1 MRTLCREVYLPNFNR
16 MHPPKLRVPAGA
28 CDCHMHVYEDRF
40 PLVPQAT
47 FKPPHAPLTD
57 YLQVRR
63 ALGLSRAV
71 IVQPNG
77 YGFDNTCTL
86 EALAGLG
93 DTARAVATVPVG
105 VAEVELERLTRAGV
119 RGARFHLL
127 PGGMLAWDSLEPMAA
142 RIASFGWHVQLQF
155 DSRELPRYEAALAR
169 LPVPL
174 VIDHNGKFLEPVA
187 IDHLGFKAL
196 LRLLAGG
203 NTWVKLSAPYE
214 TSRQGPPH
222 YADVGALAKA
232 LVKANPER
240 CVWASNWPHPG
251 QNPPPDSAALLD
263 LLLEWSDDD
272 ATRRRILVD
281 NPAELYGF

>member
-1 MRTLCREVYLPNFNR
+1 
-16 MHPPKLRVPAGA
+16 
-28 CDCHMHVYEDRF
+28 MHVYEDRF
-40 PLVPQAT
+40 PMAAQAT

-86 EALAGLG
+86 EALAAMG
-93 DTARAVATVPVG
+93 DAARGIATVPVD
-105 VAEVELERLTRAGV
+105 VADAELERLTRAGV
-119 RGARFHLL
+119 RGARFHIL
-127 PGGMLAWDSLEPMAA
+127 PGGMLAWDALEPMAA
-142 RIASFGWHVQLQF
+142 RIARFGWHVQLQL
-155 DSRELPRYEAALAR
+155 DGRELPRYESTLAR
-169 LPVPL
+169 LPIPL

-187 IDHLGFKAL
+187 TDHPAFKAL

-214 TSRQGPPH
+214 TSKRGPPD

-232 LVKANPER
+232 LARAHPER

-251 QNPPPDSAALLD
+251 RNPPPDTAALLD
-263 LLLEWSDDD
+263 LLLDWANDD

-281 NPAELYGF
+281 NPATLYGF